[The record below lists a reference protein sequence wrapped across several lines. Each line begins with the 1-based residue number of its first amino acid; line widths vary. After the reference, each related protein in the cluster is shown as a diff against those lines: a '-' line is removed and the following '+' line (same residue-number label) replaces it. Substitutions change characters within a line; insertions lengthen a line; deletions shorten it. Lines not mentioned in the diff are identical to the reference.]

1 MGLAYEEVLEK
12 ELKGSSQKVGGEYTF
27 SDTRWENFLK
37 LQVVNNDIDPARKS
51 REWDKIVD
59 FG

>member
-1 MGLAYEEVLEK
+1 MGLAYEEGLEK

-27 SDTRWENFLK
+27 SDTRWENVPK
-37 LQVVNNDIDPARKS
+37 LQVANNHIDPAGKS
-51 REWDKIVD
+51 REWGQIVD

>member
-1 MGLAYEEVLEK
+1 MGLVYKEVLEK

-27 SDTRWENFLK
+27 SDTRRENILK

-51 REWDKIVD
+51 R
-59 FG
+59 